1 MPRERTGTVW
11 RAPDNSQL
19 KIRLTVVDAQ
29 GKKHRPWLEIDP
41 KFKDDAAR
49 RIATKTSMEMAGQP
63 WDPSR
68 FQRLKSTGTIVSCD
82 DYFEKLWVPSRIGK
96 LRSVRSDRYR
106 WRKHI
111 SPLIGSRLINEITSD
126 DLRDVVQ
133 ALDAKAMRKDGK
145 GRDRFGQKSACN
157 CWALVSKMF
166 GDACGSK
173 LRELRL
179 LKVNPAIGVKPPDVP
194 SALEKQWLFP
204 VELDQLLSCADIPL
218 ERRRFYAVAVYCYTR
233 PGEVLAFLW
242 GRSIDLEHG
251 MVRVNRSFDHIERVF
266 NERTKTEDSRHFALE
281 PVLRPLLD
289 QMWAER
295 PKPGSLLF
303 PRFTHLAEVLRE
315 DLMKAGVTRASLHVR
330 RSGSQPIR
338 FHDLRAT
345 GITYMAIRG
354 DSDQDVR
361 ERAGHADFE
370 TTLLYIRRG
379 HLALSSAAIG
389 RPYAAL
395 PACVLGESSS
405 GGGESSQK
413 SSFSDDSIPLS
424 KRNHSELCG
433 AGEGIRTLD
442 VNLGK
447 AKKGR
452 FTPFLSVT
460 DPMKLAS

>member
-1 MPRERTGTVW
+1 MPRERTGTFW

-19 KIRLTVVDAQ
+19 KIRLTVVDAV

-41 KFKDDAAR
+41 KFSDAAAR
-49 RIATKTSMEMAGQP
+49 RIAAKTSTEASGQP
-63 WDPSR
+63 WNPSR
-68 FQRLKSTGTIVSCD
+68 FRLLKSTGAVVSCD

-96 LRSVRSDRYR
+96 VRSVRADRYR
-106 WRKHI
+106 WRKHV
-111 SPLIGSRLINEITSD
+111 SPLIGSRLINELTSD

-133 ALDAKAMRKDGK
+133 ALDAKATRKGGK

-166 GDACGSK
+166 GDACNSK

-179 LKVNPAIGVKPPDVP
+179 LSVNPAIGVKPPDAP
-194 SALEKQWLFP
+194 GSLEKQWLFP
-204 VELDQLLSCADIPL
+204 VELEQLLSCAAIPL
-218 ERRRFYAVAVYCYTR
+218 ERRRFYAVGVYCYTR

-266 NERTKTEDSRHFALE
+266 NERTKTNDGRHFALE
-281 PVLRPLLD
+281 PVLRPLLAK
-289 QMWAER
+289 MWAER
-295 PKPGSLLF
+295 PKPGLLF
-303 PRFTHLAEVLRE
+303 PRFTHLAEGLRE
-315 DLMKAGVTRASLHVR
+315 DLMKAGVTRPSLHVR
-330 RSGSQPIR
+330 RPGSQPIR

-379 HLALSSAAIG
+379 HLALSSAEIG

-424 KRNHSELCG
+424 DGNHSEIRG

-442 VNLGK
+442 VNLGNMTSS
-447 AKKGR
+447 R
-452 FTPFLSVT
+452 FIVLPSVT
-460 DPMKLAS
+460 GSAITHR